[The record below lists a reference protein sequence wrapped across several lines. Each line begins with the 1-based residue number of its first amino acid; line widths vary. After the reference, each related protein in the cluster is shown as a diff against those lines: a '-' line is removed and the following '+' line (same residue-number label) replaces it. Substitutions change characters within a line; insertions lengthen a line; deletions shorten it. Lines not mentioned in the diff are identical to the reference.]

1 MAVKPKANVAPLHQ
15 IGAVAKAVGLSLR
28 TIRYYEEVEVV
39 PPSGRTRGGFRLY
52 TDEDIE
58 RLRLVKQMK
67 PLDFTLEEMRDLLQ
81 TLDAARAGDAGRDD
95 LYERLATYAALAD
108 ARCEKLR
115 SRLDAAEGMA
125 SMLRREASRSGADRV
140 DRASSA

>member
-1 MAVKPKANVAPLHQ
+1 MAKSKAEAQELHQ

-39 PPSGRTRGGFRLY
+39 PPSGRTSGGFRLY
-52 TDEDIE
+52 TDEDVE

-81 TLDAARAGDAGRDD
+81 TLDAARSAEVDD
-95 LYERLATYAALAD
+95 GEIDERLTMYALAAE

-115 SRLDAAEGMA
+115 DQLEAGEALA
-125 SMLRREASRSGADRV
+125 HMLRGASRPDSG
-140 DRASSA
+140 

>member
-1 MAVKPKANVAPLHQ
+1 MARTKADTAGLYH

-28 TIRYYEEVEVV
+28 TIRYYGEVEVA

-52 TDEDIE
+52 TDADIE

-67 PLDFTLEEMRDLLQ
+67 PLDFTLEEMRDLLE
-81 TLDAARAGDAGRDD
+81 TFDASGEGADDADEVHD
-95 LYERLATYAALAD
+95 RLEMYAAAAD

-115 SRLDAAEGMA
+115 DQLAAAERIA
-125 SMLRREASRSGADRV
+125 ARVRRAASR
-140 DRASSA
+140 

>member
-1 MAVKPKANVAPLHQ
+1 MAKSKLEAPELHQ

-39 PPSGRTRGGFRLY
+39 PPSGRTSGGFRLY

-67 PLDFTLEEMRDLLQ
+67 PLDFSLEEMRDLLR
-81 TLDAARAGDAGRDD
+81 TLDAARDAGADGAQ
-95 LYERLATYAALAD
+95 LHERLAMYAAAAD

-115 SRLDAAEGMA
+115 DQLAAAEGMA
-125 SMLRREASRSGADRV
+125 SMLRREASR
-140 DRASSA
+140 

>member
-1 MAVKPKANVAPLHQ
+1 MAKSKAEARELHQ

-39 PPSGRTRGGFRLY
+39 PPSGRTGGGFRLY

-58 RLRLVKQMK
+58 RLRLVKRMK
-67 PLDFTLEEMRDLLQ
+67 PLDFTLEEMRDLLEA
-81 TLDAARAGDAGRDD
+81 LDAARDADADGEE
-95 LYERLATYAALAD
+95 LHEGLAMYAAAAE

-115 SRLDAAEGMA
+115 DQLEAAEGMA
-125 SMLRREASRSGADRV
+125 EMLRRASR
-140 DRASSA
+140 

>member
-1 MAVKPKANVAPLHQ
+1 MAKAKTKAAPLHH
-15 IGAVAKAVGLSLR
+15 IGAVAEAVGLSLR
-28 TIRYYEEVEVV
+28 TIRYYGEMEVA
-39 PPSGRTRGGFRLY
+39 PPSGRTSGGFRLY

-81 TLDAARAGDAGRDD
+81 TLDAVGDGTDD
-95 LYERLATYAALAD
+95 SDEAHERLAMYAAAAD

-115 SRLDAAEGMA
+115 DQLGAAEGIA
-125 SMLRREASRSGADRV
+125 AQIKRRAEGSGTRT
-140 DRASSA
+140 